1 MSMNSKSR
9 FRELI
14 AVRFNEQELQRLR
27 EAAAEQGIGASTLV
41 RILVNQALRP
51 LSTGPRR
58 MTYDEFRDVMA
69 STLARMDKSELDV
82 LLKDVSIGNPDDPM
96 LLVWAGK
103 SKKWEQFTAQF
114 LKALLASLDIEVTLP
129 ENSEMFEEEE
139 QPATSKN
146 IKEQNIELKR
156 INSYVLSKNDGGGR

>member
-1 MSMNSKSR
+1 MGINSKSR

-41 RILVNQALRP
+41 RILVNQALKP

-58 MTYDEFRDVMA
+58 MTSDEFREVMA
-69 STLARMDKSELDV
+69 STLARMDKRELDV

-96 LLVWAGK
+96 LLIWAGK
-103 SKKWEQFTAQF
+103 SKKWEEFTSQF

-129 ENSEMFEEEE
+129 ENKEVIEASD
-139 QPATSKN
+139 
-146 IKEQNIELKR
+146 EQNIELENKAVNMNV
-156 INSYVLSKNDGGGR
+156 INNRRRSEVI

>member
-1 MSMNSKSR
+1 MGINSKSR

-41 RILVNQALRP
+41 RILVNQALKP

-58 MTYDEFRDVMA
+58 MTSDEFRDVMA

-103 SKKWEQFTAQF
+103 SKKWEKFTAQF

-129 ENSEMFEEEE
+129 ENRELVEASD
-139 QPATSKN
+139 
-146 IKEQNIELKR
+146 EQNSELKSKR
-156 INSYVLSKNDGGGR
+156 NYVLSKNDGGGR

>member
-1 MSMNSKSR
+1 M
-9 FRELI
+9 
-14 AVRFNEQELQRLR
+14 RFNEQELWRLR
-27 EAAAEQGIGASTLV
+27 EAAAQQGIGASTLV

-51 LSTGPRR
+51 LNTGPRR
-58 MTYDEFRDVMA
+58 MTSDEFREVMA

-103 SKKWEQFTAQF
+103 SKKWEQFTSQF

-129 ENSEMFEEEE
+129 ENNRESIDE
-139 QPATSKN
+139 
-146 IKEQNIELKR
+146 KEQAASSKIMDEQNVVLESKK
-156 INSYVLSKNDGGGR
+156 NYVLSKNDGGGR

>member
-1 MSMNSKSR
+1 MGINSKSR

-27 EAAAEQGIGASTLV
+27 EAATEQGIGASTLV

-51 LSTGPRR
+51 LSTGHRR
-58 MTYDEFRDVMA
+58 MTYDEFREVMA
-69 STLARMDKSELDV
+69 STLARMDKGEIDV

-103 SKKWEQFTAQF
+103 SKKWEEFTAHF
-114 LKALLASLDIEVTLP
+114 MKALLKSLDIEVTLP
-129 ENSEMFEEEE
+129 ENGGVIE
-139 QPATSKN
+139 AN
-146 IKEQNIELKR
+146 DNQNIEIENKAVNMNG
-156 INSYVLSKNDGGGR
+156 INARRRSEVT

>member
-1 MSMNSKSR
+1 MNSKSG

-14 AVRFNEQELQRLR
+14 AVRFNEQELKRLR

-58 MTYDEFRDVMA
+58 MTSGEFREVMA
-69 STLARMDKSELDV
+69 STLARMDKGELDV
-82 LLKDVSIGNPDDPM
+82 LLKDVSIGNPDAPM

-103 SKKWEQFTAQF
+103 AKKWEKFTSHF
-114 LKALLASLDIEVTLP
+114 LKALLASLDIEVSLP
-129 ENSEMFEEEE
+129 ENKELIEVED
-139 QPATSKN
+139 
-146 IKEQNIELKR
+146 EQNIELENNTVNMDV
-156 INSYVLSKNDGGGR
+156 ISKGRRSEVK

>member
-1 MSMNSKSR
+1 MNSKSGV
-9 FRELI
+9 RELI

-58 MTYDEFRDVMA
+58 MTSDEFRDVMA

-82 LLKDVSIGNPDDPM
+82 LLKDVSIGNPDAPM

-129 ENSEMFEEEE
+129 ENNVELVEVEE
-139 QPATSKN
+139 QPASSKVD
-146 IKEQNIELKR
+146 EQNTGIESKK
-156 INSYVLSKNDGGGR
+156 NYVLSKNDGGGR